1 MNSGRGDGLGVG
13 GNDGRGEG
21 VSTVRVTADP
31 VVGGPARVGVTPA
44 RVLRSEW
51 HKFRTLRST
60 WVTLSAASVL
70 ILATGLVM
78 AVGHEPGGG
87 SSEGIGDPVVLTLIG
102 IQFGQIVLTVL
113 GVLFSAGEYST
124 GMIRASLTAV
134 PRRLP
139 VLWAKAAV
147 YAAVT
152 LVVGTV
158 TVFTTFLLAQLF
170 LSDTDMGASL
180 TDPGIARAVAG
191 TAVALTLLGV
201 LGLGLGALLRS
212 VPGAIGAFFAGVVI
226 LPEVLSA
233 VPSDAVRR
241 AVAYFPARASESLG
255 AVGQADGRLSDGVA
269 LLTLCLWA
277 AAALGAAGWRLGRR
291 DV

>member
-1 MNSGRGDGLGVG
+1 M
-13 GNDGRGEG
+13 
-21 VSTVRVTADP
+21 STVDIRRTATA
-31 VVGGPARVGVTPA
+31 ARSGVTPV

-51 HKFRTLRST
+51 HKFWTLRST

-70 ILATGLVM
+70 VLGTGLVM
-78 AVGHEPGGG
+78 SVGHEPDGGG
-87 SSEGIGDPVVLTLIG
+87 FGGVGDPVVLTLLG
-102 IQFGQIVLTVL
+102 IQFGQIILTVL

-139 VLWAKAAV
+139 VLWAKTAV
-147 YAAVT
+147 FAAVT
-152 LVVGTV
+152 LVVGLIT
-158 TVFTTFLLAQLF
+158 FFATFLLGQVF
-170 LSDTDMGASL
+170 LADTDMSASL
-180 TDPGIARAVAG
+180 TDPGVARAVAG

-212 VPGAIGAFFAGVVI
+212 VPGAIGAFFVGVVI
-226 LPEVLSA
+226 LPEVLSS
-233 VPSDAVRR
+233 VPSDAVNN
-241 AVAYFPARASESLG
+241 AVRYFPARAAESLG
-255 AVGQADGRLSDGVA
+255 AVRQIDGGLSDGMA

-277 AAALGAAGWRLGRR
+277 AAALGAAGWLLKRR

>member
-1 MNSGRGDGLGVG
+1 MSATR
-13 GNDGRGEG
+13 
-21 VSTVRVTADP
+21 TTPAPTAVRP
-31 VVGGPARVGVTPA
+31 SRVGVTPA

-51 HKFRTLRST
+51 HKFWTLRST
-60 WVTLSAASVL
+60 WITLSATSVL

-78 AVGHEPGGG
+78 AVGHEPDGGG
-87 SSEGIGDPVVLTLIG
+87 IGGVGDPVVLTLLG
-102 IQFGQIVLTVL
+102 IQFGQIILTVL
-113 GVLFSAGEYST
+113 GVLVSAGEFST

-134 PRRLP
+134 PARLP
-139 VLWAKAAV
+139 VLWAKAV
-147 YAAVT
+147 VFAAVT
-152 LVVGTV
+152 LVVGTI
-158 TVFTTFLLAQLF
+158 TVFATFLLAQLF
-170 LSDTDMGASL
+170 LADTDMSAAL

-212 VPGAIGAFFAGVVI
+212 VPGAIGTFFAGVVI

-233 VPSDAVRR
+233 VPSDAVKN

-255 AVGQADGRLSDGVA
+255 TVRQVDGGLSDGMA
-269 LLTLCLWA
+269 LLALCLWA
-277 AAALGAAGWRLGRR
+277 AAALGAAGWLLRRR

>member
-1 MNSGRGDGLGVG
+1 M
-13 GNDGRGEG
+13 
-21 VSTVRVTADP
+21 STARMTS
-31 VVGGPARVGVTPA
+31 ARVGVTPA

-51 HKFRTLRST
+51 HKFWTLRST
-60 WVTLSAASVL
+60 WVTLVAASVL
-70 ILATGLVM
+70 ILATGLLM
-78 AVGHEPGGG
+78 AVGHEPDGGG
-87 SSEGIGDPVVLTLIG
+87 LGGVGDPVVLTLLG
-102 IQFGQIVLTVL
+102 IQFGQIILTVL

-134 PRRLP
+134 PERLP

-147 YAAVT
+147 FATVT
-152 LVVGTV
+152 LAIGTI
-158 TVFTTFLLAQLF
+158 TVFTTFPLAQLF
-170 LSDTDMGASL
+170 LSETDMSASL
-180 TDPGIARAVAG
+180 ADPGIARAVAG

-212 VPGAIGAFFAGVVI
+212 VPGAIGAFFVGVVI

-233 VPSDAVRR
+233 VPSDAVKN
-241 AVAYFPARASESLG
+241 AVRYFPARASESLG
-255 AVGQADGRLSDGVA
+255 AAREVDGGLSDATA

-277 AAALGAAGWRLGRR
+277 AAALGAAGWLLKRR

>member
-1 MNSGRGDGLGVG
+1 M
-13 GNDGRGEG
+13 
-21 VSTVRVTADP
+21 STARTA
-31 VVGGPARVGVTPA
+31 PARAGVTPA

-51 HKFRTLRST
+51 HKLWTLRST
-60 WVTLSAASVL
+60 WVTLSATSVL
-70 ILATGLVM
+70 ILATGLLV
-78 AVGHEPGGG
+78 AAGHEPDGGG
-87 SSEGIGDPVVLTLIG
+87 LGGVGDPVVLTLLG
-102 IQFGQIVLTVL
+102 VQFGQIILTVL
-113 GVLFSAGEYST
+113 GVLFTAGEYST

-134 PRRLP
+134 PERLP

-147 YAAVT
+147 FAAVT
-152 LVVGTV
+152 LVISTV
-158 TVFTTFLLAQLF
+158 TVFMTFLLAQPF
-170 LSDTDMGASL
+170 LTDTGMSASL

-212 VPGAIGAFFAGVVI
+212 VPGAIGAFFTGVVI

-233 VPSDAVRR
+233 VPADAVKD
-241 AVAYFPARASESLG
+241 AVKYFPARASESLG
-255 AVGQADGRLSDGVA
+255 TVREIDGGLSDPAA

-277 AAALGAAGWRLGRR
+277 AAALGAAGWLLKRR